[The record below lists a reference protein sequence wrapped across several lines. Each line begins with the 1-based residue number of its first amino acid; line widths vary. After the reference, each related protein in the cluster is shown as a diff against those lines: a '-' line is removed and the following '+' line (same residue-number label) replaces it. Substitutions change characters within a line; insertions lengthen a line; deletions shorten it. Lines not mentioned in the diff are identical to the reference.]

1 MLCPVKGPDFLPVK
15 SRGLGSHIWCANSF
29 NSRLLHALGLLLL
42 GRPILSARVPEFRK
56 HHDIAAAACSS
67 AAIRPARSSAGFFP

>member
-15 SRGLGSHIWCANSF
+15 SSGLGSHIWRPNSF

-56 HHDIAAAACSS
+56 QHHGHRGSCMLLRSPS
-67 AAIRPARSSAGFFP
+67 ARA